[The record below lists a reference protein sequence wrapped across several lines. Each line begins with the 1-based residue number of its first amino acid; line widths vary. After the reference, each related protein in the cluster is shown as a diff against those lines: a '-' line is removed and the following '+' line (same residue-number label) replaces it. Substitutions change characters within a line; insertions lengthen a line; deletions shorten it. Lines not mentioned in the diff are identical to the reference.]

1 MADINAASLRLG
13 AASCQLASATS
24 VLRSRA
30 EDKERVE
37 QNGGSAADYAA
48 RIDAAVTD
56 VEKAAERLLRTID

>member
-13 AASCQLASATS
+13 AASRQLASATS

-56 VEKAAERLLRTID
+56 VEKAAMRLLRTID